1 MKKTGQQ
8 LYWNLSE
15 SISREN
21 NSSTNLE
28 AIFTTLALL
37 AVELGADEFQ
47 VELIRV
53 CLGLQKITHEPESTL
68 PTLLRYQIQVRNGLH
83 YSFII
88 QLFICTSIDLYPSS
102 FLSPLMSIHLQLDSH
117 QYYLLHIMVLIYQL
131 I

>member
-47 VELIRV
+47 VDLIRYAMLFV
-53 CLGLQKITHEPESTL
+53 CLPLIRLGLMGGFGTP
-68 PTLLRYQIQVRNGLH
+68 G
-83 YSFII
+83 
-88 QLFICTSIDLYPSS
+88 SS
-102 FLSPLMSIHLQLDSH
+102 QERHFVSVSLS
-117 QYYLLHIMVLIYQL
+117 V
-131 I
+131 